1 MLDSGCS
8 IPDKEKRQLPL
19 KELPFLPALVLLS
32 LLLNSLFFIRYS
44 TFDIHHF
51 LLTYEPLNPELLNP

>member
-19 KELPFLPALVLLS
+19 KELPFFAGFGFIILTS
-32 LLLNSLFFIRYS
+32 KFFIRYS
-44 TFDIHHF
+44 SFFIDLRT
-51 LLTYEPLNPELLNP
+51 LEP